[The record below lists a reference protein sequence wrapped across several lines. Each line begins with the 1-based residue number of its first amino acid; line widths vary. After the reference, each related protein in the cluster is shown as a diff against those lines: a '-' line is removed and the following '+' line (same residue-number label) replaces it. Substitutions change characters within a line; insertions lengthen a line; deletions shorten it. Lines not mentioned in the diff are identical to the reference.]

1 MNLKKYRQLNLGV
14 NVQMGANATLSWGQ
28 VTNQPTAAALGGLM
42 ANSTRLTYIDGNGIY
57 SGIISADQIIAGKIK
72 AENIDTT
79 NLAAQKVYQQGY
91 PANYAQI
98 GGAYGDLQ
106 LHYNGGNYFT
116 IYNGI
121 DHVSLI
127 HNGNARLTFSDASN
141 ATVADGTWDF
151 SNATVKGITAV
162 FG

>member
-1 MNLKKYRQLNLGV
+1 MNLEKYRQLNLGV
-14 NVQMGANATLSWGQ
+14 NVQMGAGATLSWSQ

-42 ANSTRLTYIDGNGIY
+42 ANSTRLTYIDG
-57 SGIISADQIIAGKIK
+57 SGVYTGTLQADQIVAGKIK
-72 AENIDTT
+72 ADFIDTT

-91 PANYAQI
+91 PANYVQM

-106 LHYNGGNYFT
+106 LHYNGTNYFT

-127 HNGNARLTFSDASN
+127 HNGNTRLTFSDASN

-151 SNATVKGITAV
+151 SNAIVKGFTAV

>member
-42 ANSTRLTYIDGNGIY
+42 ANSTRLTYIDGNGVY
-57 SGIISADQIIAGKIK
+57 TGTLTADQIVAGKIK
-72 AENIDTT
+72 ADYIDTT

-91 PANYAQI
+91 PANYVQM

-106 LHYNGGNYFT
+106 LHYNGDNYFT
-116 IYNGI
+116 VYNGI
-121 DHVSLI
+121 DHVSFR
-127 HNGNARLTFSDASN
+127 HQGKERLTFSEAGDATFAVGN
-141 ATVADGTWDF
+141 WDF
-151 SNATVKGITAV
+151 SSANVKGFTAV